1 MTFGAPIWL
10 VIGLGILA
18 LSPFGWRYVDRR
30 RREALSNIA
39 SSDLHDRLTANLSVR
54 LRTTKRWLILLGVLL
69 CTLALAAP
77 QVGFEW
83 QETQR
88 RGVDVLVA
96 VDVSRSMNARDVSPD
111 RLGRAKLA
119 VRDLVA
125 GLEGD
130 RLGLIA
136 FAGTAFLQCPLT
148 LDDAAFRRALAAL
161 DPEVIPAAGSNL
173 ASALDAARKAL
184 ASEHRNIKL
193 LILLSDGED
202 LRGGALEAARK
213 AAEAKIRVYTVGV
226 GTPAGELIPASDAAG
241 DFLKDAEGRIV
252 KSKLDE
258 ATLERVASLT
268 GGFYV
273 PLGPRGEGIET
284 IIRDAL
290 ASLPREELASR
301 MRRVPQNRYAWP
313 LGLAL
318 LLLAI
323 EPWVDERSR
332 RKALIIGLCALG
344 LSGASAGTTA
354 LAASPDSAAK
364 AYAEAEFDKAAAE
377 FETLARE
384 SGDPRW
390 EFNLGT
396 ALYRAGRFDEAAGA
410 FERALRGEDP
420 ELEQKSFYD
429 LGNAHYRRGEAME
442 TSAREKTTAAWKQAI
457 AAYEEALAL
466 DEGDEDAR
474 FNRDLVLRKLEE
486 LEQQQDPSE
495 QDDSSNEDEEDSSEQ
510 DDSSNEDEEDSSEQ
524 DDSSNE
530 DEESSSEQDD
540 SSNEDEEDSSEQDDS
555 SSRNEEDPSQQD
567 GPSGQNEEDPSQQ
580 DDSSNED
587 EEDSS
592 EQDDSSSRNEEDP
605 SQQDGPSD
613 EGTDESSEQ
622 ERPPGEDRED
632 ARDPPGEGD
641 EREEPDDP
649 TGGGAGSVPPDRPG
663 QLTQQQAREL
673 LDSLQGDEEFL
684 PMLPL
689 TAGSAD
695 ANDPRNW

>member
-1 MTFGAPIWL
+1 
-10 VIGLGILA
+10 
-18 LSPFGWRYVDRR
+18 
-30 RREALSNIA
+30 
-39 SSDLHDRLTANLSVR
+39 
-54 LRTTKRWLILLGVLL
+54 
-69 CTLALAAP
+69 
-77 QVGFEW
+77 
-83 QETQR
+83 
-88 RGVDVLVA
+88 
-96 VDVSRSMNARDVSPD
+96 
-111 RLGRAKLA
+111 
-119 VRDLVA
+119 
-125 GLEGD
+125 
-130 RLGLIA
+130 
-136 FAGTAFLQCPLT
+136 
-148 LDDAAFRRALAAL
+148 
-161 DPEVIPAAGSNL
+161 
-173 ASALDAARKAL
+173 
-184 ASEHRNIKL
+184 
-193 LILLSDGED
+193 
-202 LRGGALEAARK
+202 
-213 AAEAKIRVYTVGV
+213 
-226 GTPAGELIPASDAAG
+226 
-241 DFLKDAEGRIV
+241 
-252 KSKLDE
+252 
-258 ATLERVASLT
+258 
-268 GGFYV
+268 
-273 PLGPRGEGIET
+273 
-284 IIRDAL
+284 
-290 ASLPREELASR
+290 

-510 DDSSNEDEEDSSEQ
+510 DDSSNEDEES
-524 DDSSNE
+524 
-530 DEESSSEQDD
+530 
-540 SSNEDEEDSSEQDDS
+540 
-555 SSRNEEDPSQQD
+555 
-567 GPSGQNEEDPSQQ
+567 
-580 DDSSNED
+580 
-587 EEDSS
+587 SS

>member
-202 LRGGALEAARK
+202 LRGGALKAARK

-486 LEQQQDPSE
+486 LEQQDPSE

-510 DDSSNEDEEDSSEQ
+510 DDSSNEDEES
-524 DDSSNE
+524 
-530 DEESSSEQDD
+530 
-540 SSNEDEEDSSEQDDS
+540 SSEQDDS

>member
-10 VIGLGILA
+10 VIGLGLLA
-18 LSPFGWRYVDRR
+18 LSPFGWRYADRR

-39 SSDLHDRLTANLSVR
+39 SPDLHDRLTATLSVR
-54 LRTTKRWLILLGVLL
+54 LRATKRWLILLGVLL
-69 CTLALAAP
+69 CTLALAEP

-83 QETQR
+83 QETDR

-125 GLEGD
+125 RLEGD

-148 LDDAAFRRALAAL
+148 LDDAAFLRALAAL

-184 ASEHRNIKL
+184 AGEPRNIKL

-213 AAEAKIRVYTVGV
+213 AAEANIKVYTVGV
-226 GTPAGELIPASDAAG
+226 GTPAGELIPASDTAG

-258 ATLERVASLT
+258 ATLERVAALT

-284 IIRDAL
+284 IVRDAL
-290 ASLPREELASR
+290 APLPREELASR

-323 EPWVDERSR
+323 EPWIDERSR

-344 LSGASAGTTA
+344 LSGASPGTTA

-364 AYAEAEFDKAAAE
+364 AYAGAEFDQAAAE

-390 EFNLGT
+390 EFNLGA

-429 LGNAHYRRGEAME
+429 LGNAHYRRGESME
-442 TSAREKTTAAWKQAI
+442 TSAREQTMAAWKQAI

-466 DEGDEDAR
+466 DDGDEDAR

-486 LEQQQDPSE
+486 LEQQPDPSE
-495 QDDSSNEDEEDSSEQ
+495 QDESSNEDDEDPSEQDESSNEDDEDSSEQ
-510 DDSSNEDEEDSSEQ
+510 DESSNEADEDSSEQ
-524 DDSSNE
+524 
-530 DEESSSEQDD
+530 
-540 SSNEDEEDSSEQDDS
+540 
-555 SSRNEEDPSQQD
+555 
-567 GPSGQNEEDPSQQ
+567 
-580 DDSSNED
+580 
-587 EEDSS
+587 
-592 EQDDSSSRNEEDP
+592 
-605 SQQDGPSD
+605 
-613 EGTDESSEQ
+613 DESSEQ
-622 ERPPGEDRED
+622 ERPSGEDRED
-632 ARDPPGEGD
+632 ARDQPDEGD
-641 EREEPDDP
+641 RREDPDDA
-649 TGGGAGSVPPDRPG
+649 TGGGAQSGPPDRPEE
-663 QLTQQQAREL
+663 LTQQQAREL

>member
-202 LRGGALEAARK
+202 LRGGALKAARK

-486 LEQQQDPSE
+486 LEQQDPSE

-530 DEESSSEQDD
+530 DEES
-540 SSNEDEEDSSEQDDS
+540 SSEQDDS